1 MRTFD
6 ARSIDTP
13 ARSVAD
19 IQQLTAAHLSLPSRV
34 GHTALL
40 MVSVT
45 MAVAV
50 GSLWVT
56 EPSLP
61 MRTQVAFAVIVAMSL
76 GWTAFATWVLTR
88 RRVLLG
94 TDRVVAATMALAFST
109 ICTVGMVAVGYWGGV
124 GAPAYTAALVESPLA
139 VVAAILLVRA
149 RQRVSV
155 LMRRRRE
162 LEQEFSIRSR

>member
-1 MRTFD
+1 MMPSD

-19 IQQLTAAHLSLPSRV
+19 IQQLAAAQLSLPSRV

-50 GSLWVT
+50 GSLWAT

-61 MRTQVAFAVIVAMSL
+61 MRTQMAFAVIVAMSL
-76 GWTAFATWVLTR
+76 GWTVFAMWVLTR

-94 TDRVVAATMALAFST
+94 TDRVVAA
-109 ICTVGMVAVGYWGGV
+109 
-124 GAPAYTAALVESPLA
+124 
-139 VVAAILLVRA
+139 
-149 RQRVSV
+149 
-155 LMRRRRE
+155 
-162 LEQEFSIRSR
+162 